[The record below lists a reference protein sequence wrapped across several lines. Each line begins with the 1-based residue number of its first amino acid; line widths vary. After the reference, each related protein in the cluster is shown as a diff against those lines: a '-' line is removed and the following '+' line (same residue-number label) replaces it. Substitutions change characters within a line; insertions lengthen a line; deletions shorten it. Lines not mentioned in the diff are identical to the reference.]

1 MPRFLLF
8 LTLVSVVAATTA
20 CGDDGA
26 AGAPDDGADGA
37 DATARGIRVVPVDEA
52 VALHEN
58 PTDGMVVL
66 DVRTPAEFAD
76 GHLEGAVLV
85 DFMAPDFRERL
96 EDLDPETPYLMYCR
110 SGNRS
115 GQARAVMAELGF
127 VDVAD
132 IEGGTLAWAAAG
144 HPLVAGS

>member
-1 MPRFLLF
+1 
-8 LTLVSVVAATTA
+8 
-20 CGDDGA
+20 
-26 AGAPDDGADGA
+26 
-37 DATARGIRVVPVDEA
+37 

-58 PTDGMVVL
+58 PTDGMMVL

-85 DFMAPDFRERL
+85 DFTAPDFRERL

-144 HPLVAGS
+144 HPLVTGS